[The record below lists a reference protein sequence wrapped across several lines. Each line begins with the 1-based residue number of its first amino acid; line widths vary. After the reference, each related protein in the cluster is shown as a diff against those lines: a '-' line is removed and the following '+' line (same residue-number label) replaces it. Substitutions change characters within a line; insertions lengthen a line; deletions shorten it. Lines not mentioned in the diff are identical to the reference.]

1 MNDLLIGLSVFNGP
15 SYLNWASAKW
25 VANGARVAASG
36 EACAKP
42 DTVGYTDSEGKTH
55 AFKVPEDK
63 VDEAFALIE
72 NEDFDALK
80 AFESVDA

>member
-1 MNDLLIGLSVFNGP
+1 M
-15 SYLNWASAKW
+15 
-25 VANGARVAASG
+25 
-36 EACAKP
+36 
-42 DTVGYTDSEGKTH
+42 GYTDSEGKTH